1 MAKALEKGPDTE
13 LIIRNLAVAYKR
25 GNPMEDGIAR
35 TEGLIQSN
43 TTSPQAY
50 LNVVGLYRTL
60 ASDAKDTAVA
70 NQYNKKAID
79 TINALKAIDPNNAY
93 VYLNLAAIY
102 LSQGKYNEAETNANQ
117 TISRNA
123 SLYQPYVILS
133 AVYQTRGTEQ
143 YNRYIDLDRQAAKAV
158 GSKARKLAKDRDAA
172 KANANG
178 LFRRAQS
185 QLEQARSKTSET
197 EALNDISNRLNRI
210 AQLISQ
216 TV

>member
-1 MAKALEKGPDTE
+1 M
-13 LIIRNLAVAYKR
+13 
-25 GNPMEDGIAR
+25 
-35 TEGLIQSN
+35 
-43 TTSPQAY
+43 
-50 LNVVGLYRTL
+50 
-60 ASDAKDTAVA
+60 
-70 NQYNKKAID
+70 
-79 TINALKAIDPNNAY
+79 
-93 VYLNLAAIY
+93 
-102 LSQGKYNEAETNANQ
+102 
-117 TISRNA
+117 
-123 SLYQPYVILS
+123 ILS

>member
-1 MAKALEKGPDTE
+1 
-13 LIIRNLAVAYKR
+13 
-25 GNPMEDGIAR
+25 
-35 TEGLIQSN
+35 
-43 TTSPQAY
+43 
-50 LNVVGLYRTL
+50 
-60 ASDAKDTAVA
+60 
-70 NQYNKKAID
+70 
-79 TINALKAIDPNNAY
+79 

-158 GSKARKLAKDRDAA
+158 GSKARQLAKDRDAA
-172 KANANG
+172 KTNANG

-197 EALNDISNRLNRI
+197 EALNDISNRLNRV